1 MDNKPLVDM
10 TPEGV
15 QERKKQRTKDREL
28 AERVWDTMCNEGD
41 NTDKEYWIKGFVIGL
56 NFDKE

>member
-15 QERKKQRTKDREL
+15 QERKEQRTKDREL
-28 AERVWDTMCNEGD
+28 AERE
-41 NTDKEYWIKGFVIGL
+41 
-56 NFDKE
+56 